1 MAFRPKP
8 IDVRSAPEQI
18 AQQIRDAIS
27 DGVYGPGE
35 RLPTETE
42 LAESFQVSR
51 GTIREALRMLSA
63 NKLVESTRGATGGT
77 FVALPEPEAI
87 AAQIGDTISLWFRAG
102 NVSLAEVDHARSVVE
117 RECVRLAALNRTED
131 DLAAI
136 RKAVEESRNPDLDL
150 DEWLATDLDFHIAL
164 SRAAKNAILELAMT
178 AIHMV
183 RPRTN
188 TTLIEVLERPPVSAQ
203 HWAIYEA
210 VRDQDPDRASAAF
223 EAHFSHLSDVQR
235 EALDR
240 DADKITIQDIPTEDH
255 PPRDVLAQRHRS
267 P

>member
-1 MAFRPKP
+1 MAFRAKP

-27 DGVYGPGE
+27 DGIYGPGE

-42 LAESFQVSR
+42 FAESFHVSR

-63 NKLVESTRGATGGT
+63 NNLVESSRGASGGT
-77 FVALPEPEAI
+77 FVALPEPEAV
-87 AAQIGDTISLWFRAG
+87 AAQIGDAISLWFRAG

-117 RECVRLAALNRTED
+117 NECVRMAALNRTED
-131 DLAAI
+131 DLAAL
-136 RKAVEESRNPDLDL
+136 RRAVEESRNPDLDL
-150 DEWLATDLDFHIAL
+150 DEWLATDLDFHIAI
-164 SRAAKNAILELAMT
+164 SRSAKNAILELAMT

-210 VRDQDPDRASAAF
+210 IRDRDPERASEAF
-223 EAHFSHLSDVQR
+223 GSHFRHLSDVQR
-235 EALDR
+235 EALENR
-240 DADKITIQDIPTEDH
+240 SAEEVTIQDIPTEDH
-255 PPRDVLAQRHRS
+255 PSRDVLARRTTR
-267 P
+267 